1 VGWLLSLQGDSGSR
15 AHFAVRVNER
25 NVLISSTTTKRFE
38 IITRVRSVA
47 ILAVLTAVAETLSAQ
62 QPVSPRIA
70 HGSFPKVELRLLPGQ
85 LDRGLPKSFTFVFVN
100 RSGHQLRIPRPT
112 QCIGGNGT
120 VTLRSKFKPLNTSG
134 VASGG
139 GGGCG
144 GGLAGKIQVLEW
156 ATSWESLNPGT
167 SLSVSYSRRDLFNF
181 QEDAGDYEFWGEY
194 VPPKLTLEDISV
206 LEKAGIR
213 FPRVPLTSKH
223 VQFKR
228 LN

>member
-1 VGWLLSLQGDSGSR
+1 MSRQG
-15 AHFAVRVNER
+15 FER
-25 NVLISSTTTKRFE
+25 YGLISSTITKRFE

-62 QPVSPRIA
+62 QSVSTRVA
-70 HGSFPKVELRLLPGQ
+70 HGSLPKMELRILPGQ
-85 LDRGLPKSFTFVFVN
+85 LDRGLPETFTFVFVN

-112 QCIGGNGT
+112 QCKGGNGT
-120 VTLRSKFKPLNTSG
+120 VILRSKFKPLNTLG
-134 VASGG
+134 VPSGG

-144 GGLAGKIQVLEW
+144 GGLAGKIQVLQW
-156 ATSWESLNPGT
+156 AKSWQSLNPGA
-167 SLSVSYSRRDLFNF
+167 SLSISYSRRDLFNF

-194 VPPKLTLEDISV
+194 EPPILTIEDVLV
-206 LEKAGIR
+206 LERAGIR